1 MSAVLL
7 EKVSRHLKSYWKTSK
22 KLSVETKISSLFLF
36 CDMLFCHFAFGS
48 DDAEYLEYKFYEK
61 SCFAR
66 GKFLTK
72 RKYGRLLNILSGGK
86 KKEDLLDK
94 RAMLSRLRPY
104 IKRYVALSDE
114 MELDEIVR
122 KVRELGG
129 AILKPIGGLCGIGIE
144 KIGSSDG
151 DIEHLRERAKNEV
164 LIVEEVIK
172 NHPAVAKLN
181 PPSLNTFRVITTRD
195 RQGELKIMQVV
206 LRMGVSDSCVDNLH
220 NGGIAA
226 SVDYVLGIIDGPAFD
241 VNLNKYPVHPTSGE
255 VLLGYKLPAVDTLSE
270 YIKSLADK
278 IPDVRHVGW
287 DVAYTEKYGWDLVE
301 ANFFWPGLGVLQIC
315 DGKGKYEALRS
326 IV

>member
-1 MSAVLL
+1 
-7 EKVSRHLKSYWKTSK
+7 
-22 KLSVETKISSLFLF
+22 
-36 CDMLFCHFAFGS
+36 MLFCHFAFGS

-104 IKRYVALSDE
+104 IKRYVAFSDE
-114 MELDEIVR
+114 FGFDEIV
-122 KVRELGG
+122 KKIRELGCV
-129 AILKPIGGLCGIGIE
+129 IIKPMGGLCGRGIE
-144 KIGSSDG
+144 KISSSDK

-164 LIVEEVIK
+164 LIVEEIIR
-172 NHPAVAKLN
+172 NHPTVAQLN
-181 PPSLNTFRVITTRD
+181 PPTLNTLRVITTRD
-195 RQGELKIMQVV
+195 ARGNLKIMQIV
-206 LRMGVSDSCVDNLH
+206 LRMGVGDTCVDNLY

-226 SVDYVLGIIDGPAFD
+226 SVNQDLGIIDGPAFD
-241 VNLNKYPVHPTSGE
+241 IDLNKYLVPPTSGL
-255 VLLGYKLPAVDTLSE
+255 VLLGYKLPAMDTLFE